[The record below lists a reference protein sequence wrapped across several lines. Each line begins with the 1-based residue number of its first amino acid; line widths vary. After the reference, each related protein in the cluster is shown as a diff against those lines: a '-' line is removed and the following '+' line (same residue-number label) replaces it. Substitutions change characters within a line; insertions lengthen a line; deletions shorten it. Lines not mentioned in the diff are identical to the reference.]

1 MVTPVAYTSS
11 QLNLILQIVIFI
23 FLTGGLSLKQ
33 KGKFIQHG
41 TMMLT
46 AIILNMISFLWVMWP
61 SFRGLDVLSFD
72 STIKYLSFLHGVLGA
87 TAEVLGI
94 FLVASWGLRKSVAGC
109 SRRKNVMRLTL
120 TLWIIS
126 LFFGFLVYALLYGIG
141 TI

>member
-1 MVTPVAYTSS
+1 MTFVAYTPS

-23 FLTGGLSLKQ
+23 FLMGGLSFKQ

-41 TMMLT
+41 TMMLA
-46 AIILNMISFLWVMWP
+46 AIILNMISFLLVMWP
-61 SFRGLDVLSFD
+61 SFRGFDVLSFD
-72 STIKYLSFLHGVLGA
+72 STIKYVAFLHGVLGA
-87 TAEVLGI
+87 IAEVLGV

-109 SRRKNVMRLTL
+109 SQRKSVMRLTL

-126 LFFGFLVYALLYGIG
+126 LFLGFLIYALLYGIV